1 MNFIQLL
8 KRDFYFLKS
17 KKRNLFFLLSF
28 FTLLFIH
35 LKKNLTDLAF
45 FTGGITEM
53 SARESLFISF
63 PYCWFFIVLAPIILI
78 HDFIRQDLTTQ
89 GIPVFILA
97 QKKWYLLS
105 KIIASF
111 LATLVL
117 NILYFL
123 ILHLLTIPFSLFF
136 YLLIFL
142 GQLMSVSIFI
152 LFNLL
157 LEEIL
162 AFIVIIIIYSLG
174 WKHSHHFFP
183 ANINMPAQHLSNQLT
198 TSFILSYNFMF
209 FFISS
214 ILSIYILQKKE
225 IY

>member
-1 MNFIQLL
+1 
-8 KRDFYFLKS
+8 
-17 KKRNLFFLLSF
+17 
-28 FTLLFIH
+28 
-35 LKKNLTDLAF
+35 
-45 FTGGITEM
+45 M

-63 PYCWFFIVLAPIILI
+63 PYFWFFIILAPIILI

-105 KIIASF
+105 KIISSL

-117 NILYFL
+117 NILYLL
-123 ILHLLTIPFSLFF
+123 ILYLLTIPFNSFF
-136 YLLIFL
+136 YLLMLL
-142 GQLMSVSIFI
+142 GQLMSVSFFI

-162 AFIVIIIIYSLG
+162 AFIVIITIYSLG
-174 WKHSHHFFP
+174 WKNSHHFFP
-183 ANINMPAQHLSNQLT
+183 ANINMPAQHLSNQLA
-198 TSFILSYNFMF
+198 TSIILSYNFMF

-214 ILSIYILQKKE
+214 ILSVYILQKKE